1 MNRDVDL
8 IIIGAGAA
16 GLTAAQYGARA
27 NLKTLMIEEMAPG
40 GQALLIDHL
49 ENYPGYV
56 EPKSGFEFA
65 QDMHRQAEKF
75 GAEFVNDTV
84 TKLEKE
90 NNLFIAHLGSG
101 DTMTAP
107 AVILATGAKHR
118 HLEVPGEM
126 EFQGRGVSYCGTCD
140 GPFFKGK
147 KMYVVGG
154 GDAACDEA
162 QYLSNLSNQIVMVH
176 RRDRF
181 RAQKALA
188 ERVLKNKNIQVHFNT
203 RIVEIKGDNKV
214 RSVVLERTDTGERYE
229 DDTEA
234 VFIFVGSIP
243 QTDLVPDAEKDE
255 AGYIITNQ
263 RMETSIKGLFAAGD
277 VRSSPFRQVVV
288 AAGEGA
294 IAAHCASQYI
304 DEIRG
309 EAYR

>member
-1 MNRDVDL
+1 
-8 IIIGAGAA
+8 
-16 GLTAAQYGARA
+16 
-27 NLKTLMIEEMAPG
+27 
-40 GQALLIDHL
+40 
-49 ENYPGYV
+49 
-56 EPKSGFEFA
+56 
-65 QDMHRQAEKF
+65 MHRQAEKF
-75 GAEFVNDTV
+75 GAEFINDTV

-90 NNLFIAHLGSG
+90 KNLFIAHLSSG

-118 HLEVPGEM
+118 QLEVPGEM
-126 EFQGRGVSYCGTCD
+126 EFQGRGISYCGTCD

-162 QYLSNLSNQIVMVH
+162 QYLSNLSSQIIMIH

-188 ERVLKNKNIQVHFNT
+188 ERVLHNKNIQVHFNT

-255 AGYIITNQ
+255 AGYIVTNQ

>member
-1 MNRDVDL
+1 
-8 IIIGAGAA
+8 
-16 GLTAAQYGARA
+16 
-27 NLKTLMIEEMAPG
+27 
-40 GQALLIDHL
+40 
-49 ENYPGYV
+49 
-56 EPKSGFEFA
+56 
-65 QDMHRQAEKF
+65 
-75 GAEFVNDTV
+75 
-84 TKLEKE
+84 
-90 NNLFIAHLGSG
+90 
-101 DTMTAP
+101 
-107 AVILATGAKHR
+107 
-118 HLEVPGEM
+118 M

-243 QTDLVPDAEKDE
+243 QTDLVPEAEKDE

>member
-1 MNRDVDL
+1 MNKTADL

-40 GQALLIDHL
+40 GQALLIDRL

-65 QDMHRQAEKF
+65 QDMHRQAEQF

-84 TKLEKE
+84 TRLVKE
-90 NNLFIAHLGSG
+90 NHQFIAHLSSG
-101 DTMTAP
+101 DTVTAP
-107 AVILATGAKHR
+107 TVILATGAKHR

-126 EFQGRGVSYCGTCD
+126 EFQGRGISYCGTCD

-162 QYLSNLSNQIVMVH
+162 QYLSNLSDKIIMIH

-181 RAQKALA
+181 RAQKTLA
-188 ERVLKNKNIQVHFNT
+188 NRVLNNKKIEIRFNT
-203 RIVEIKGDNKV
+203 RLVEIRGDSKV
-214 RSVVLERTDTGERYE
+214 RSVVLEHTDTGERYE

-234 VFIFVGSIP
+234 VFIFIGSIP
-243 QTDLVPDAEKDE
+243 QTDLVPEAEKDE
-255 AGYIITNQ
+255 AGYIVTNQ
-263 RMETSIKGLFAAGD
+263 RMETSIRGLFAAGD

-288 AAGEGA
+288 AASDGA

>member
-1 MNRDVDL
+1 MNQTVDL

-16 GLTAAQYGARA
+16 GLTAAQYAARA
-27 NLKTLMIEEMAPG
+27 NIKTLMIEEMAPG
-40 GQALLIDHL
+40 GQALLIDRL

-65 QDMHRQAEKF
+65 QDMHRQAERF
-75 GAEFVNDTV
+75 GAEFINETV
-84 TKLEKE
+84 TKLVKE
-90 NNLFIAHLGSG
+90 SHQFIAHLSSG
-101 DTMTAP
+101 DTVTAP
-107 AVILATGAKHR
+107 AVILATGATHR
-118 HLEVPGEM
+118 HLEVPGEI
-126 EFQGRGVSYCGTCD
+126 EFQGRGISYCGTCD

-162 QYLSNLSNQIVMVH
+162 QYLSNLSDKIIMIH

-188 ERVLKNKNIQVHFNT
+188 NRVLNNKNIQIRFNT
-203 RIVEIKGDNKV
+203 RIVEIRGDSKV

-243 QTDLVPDAEKDE
+243 QTDLVPKAEKDE
-255 AGYIITNQ
+255 AGYIVTNQ
-263 RMETSIKGLFAAGD
+263 RMETSIRGLFAAGD
-277 VRSSPFRQVVV
+277 VRSSPFRQIVV
-288 AAGEGA
+288 AASDGA